1 MVVLT
6 FLVGTFFYVMSRILE
21 LKNTTLHAT
30 LVVFN
35 TVKKTQYVVIFDR
48 NSSHTVF
55 FRKHDI
61 RFVRRMWYIII
72 PTWLTYTHVPQT
84 RHILHRL
91 YSHNNVKVLSLGT
104 TLSTTLR
111 VLVHLHLRG
120 LKIHKRNKKRIE
132 KKNTWYFSIF
142 FYVELPYI

>member
-48 NSSHTVF
+48 KSPHTVF

-61 RFVRRMWYIII
+61 IFVRQMWYIIV
-72 PTWLTYTHVPQT
+72 PTGLTYTHVPENRQ
-84 RHILHRL
+84 ILHRL
-91 YSHNNVKVLSLGT
+91 YSHNNVPVPVPYSTYRNLIFHDFCSIIRCWQISTVRYRYGT
-104 TLSTTLR
+104 GT
-111 VLVHLHLRG
+111 
-120 LKIHKRNKKRIE
+120 
-132 KKNTWYFSIF
+132 FSCCK
-142 FYVELPYI
+142 